1 MADTKKPTIN
11 ATPDKKP
18 LHWWWHDDD
27 YVANDTWN
35 FLAVGEVVVAFCLYY
50 WLASISSWPLLT
62 VLSFISVPI
71 LLLRSEASIKRGLD
85 LLGKSIDEREPTIHE
100 IWLIGLISFI
110 VSASLCYWLVDY
122 IAQYWLFKFSG
133 WELFWRSALIGVVS
147 LALALAGTVAL
158 AGMKSTYTAGRISIA
173 FGALAGAG
181 VLAAGVGVVATA
193 GAVTGVGA
201 AVLSVTI
208 AGGGVVAGTVSAFS
222 LLGLVIGIC
231 LHSLQIRIRATVP
244 YLKSGLAAFSHNW
257 HETVFVSNMRHAP
270 ALIPRA
276 GQIRAMFNVATLDF
290 GTRKDLFNFFLTF
303 TIALA
308 ITLVAT
314 IYRWNIKANSWI
326 WAPLAL
332 LMRPIAW
339 ERSPLTP
346 AGKPPDS
353 RRTDSAFWSHGRIIT
368 TSALIYSILLA
379 YLIYPN
385 IPKDIQEQLPTW
397 TAVITAY
404 IPLHTKSL
412 RYWLAVFLVLALS
425 YQIFCAFKMSACYQD
440 QLAKSD
446 VYSVMSLEV
455 ESGFDAAATRLVRAR
470 LITFASFLLF
480 VYAFAI
486 KYALDKWPNDL
497 PNVVWD
503 WLKPLL

>member
-1 MADTKKPTIN
+1 
-11 ATPDKKP
+11 
-18 LHWWWHDDD
+18 
-27 YVANDTWN
+27 
-35 FLAVGEVVVAFCLYY
+35 
-50 WLASISSWPLLT
+50 
-62 VLSFISVPI
+62 
-71 LLLRSEASIKRGLD
+71 
-85 LLGKSIDEREPTIHE
+85 
-100 IWLIGLISFI
+100 
-110 VSASLCYWLVDY
+110 
-122 IAQYWLFKFSG
+122 
-133 WELFWRSALIGVVS
+133 
-147 LALALAGTVAL
+147 
-158 AGMKSTYTAGRISIA
+158 
-173 FGALAGAG
+173 
-181 VLAAGVGVVATA
+181 
-193 GAVTGVGA
+193 
-201 AVLSVTI
+201 
-208 AGGGVVAGTVSAFS
+208 
-222 LLGLVIGIC
+222 
-231 LHSLQIRIRATVP
+231 
-244 YLKSGLAAFSHNW
+244 
-257 HETVFVSNMRHAP
+257 
-270 ALIPRA
+270 
-276 GQIRAMFNVATLDF
+276 
-290 GTRKDLFNFFLTF
+290 
-303 TIALA
+303 
-308 ITLVAT
+308 
-314 IYRWNIKANSWI
+314 
-326 WAPLAL
+326 LAL